1 MAHPDRSDLKV
12 SSIIKRYIDNVCRKI
27 NRNNSTAS
35 SPSINHF
42 FKEGKLFIHDN
53 LMKITKEF
61 LEEQIL
67 KFFVS
72 GNIAFNQADNEHFRT
87 LMSFIPINN
96 KPAIS
101 PDRTILHTRLS
112 KYAKL
117 SEEQLKELLKNNQFK
132 ISLALNC

>member
-1 MAHPDRSDLKV
+1 
-12 SSIIKRYIDNVCRKI
+12 
-27 NRNNSTAS
+27 
-35 SPSINHF
+35 
-42 FKEGKLFIHDN
+42 
-53 LMKITKEF
+53 MKITKEL

-72 GNIAFNQADNEHFRT
+72 GNIAFNQVDNEHFRT

-101 PDRTILHTRLS
+101 SDRTTLHARLS

-117 SEEQLKELLKNNQFK
+117 SEEQLKELLKNNQSK
-132 ISLALNC
+132 ISLALDCWSSKNKRGFLDMLYCYKLNFPIHSRYSS